1 MTHQE
6 IAQVRKP
13 APRFT
18 AKAVVDGVFETVSLD
33 SYIQDP
39 EIKYILL
46 FFYPMD
52 FTFVC
57 PTEACVVAIIAFS
70 ERIEQFKALKTAV
83 LACSCDSEYSHLAWV
98 NTPKKEGGLGPMKI
112 PLIADKTHEIAKKYG
127 VYLEESGF
135 SLRGLFIIGG
145 DGIVR
150 QITINDTQV
159 GRSTDEALRLIEA
172 FQFSDEFG
180 EVCPVNWKKGASTIK
195 PEVTESK
202 EYFGKQK

>member
-18 AKAVVDGVFETVSLD
+18 AKAVVDGVFKTVSLD
-33 SYIQDP
+33 DYINDP
-39 EIKYILL
+39 EIKYTIL

-52 FTFVC
+52 FTF
-57 PTEACVVAIIAFS
+57 IIAFS
-70 ERIEQFKALKTAV
+70 ENIERFRALKTAV

-98 NTPKKEGGLGPMKI
+98 NTPRKEGGLGPMKI

-127 VYLEESGF
+127 VYLEQDGF
-135 SLRGLFIIGG
+135 SLRGLFIIDGN
-145 DGIVR
+145 GIVR

-159 GRSTDEALRLIEA
+159 GRSIDEALRLLEA
-172 FQFSDEFG
+172 FQFNDEFG
-180 EVCPVNWKKGASTIK
+180 EVCPANWKKGAATIK
-195 PEVTESK
+195 PNVHESK
-202 EYFGKQK
+202 EYFGQQS